1 MRVDR
6 DIWQQVES
14 LLQGGGQLALAA
26 TGGGGELASW
36 LLNHPGASASVI
48 EVQVPYREE
57 ALAAYLGSAGPHRVT
72 AQTAR
77 NMADRAF
84 VRARRFT
91 GVEEG
96 IVGVGVTAALATSRS
111 RRGEDRAYIALRLPQ
126 EYRLFDLHF
135 EKGAADRLAQEE
147 GLSRFV
153 LAVLAEACGAEAISP
168 PLPDY
173 VKCSQHT
180 LSLQDPLGLLVT
192 GDIELVEFGLDGVWA
207 SEVERGSRLLFPG
220 SFNPLHEGH
229 ERLAVA
235 AGRLS
240 GRRPSLELSVE
251 NVDKPSLQRV
261 DIEGRLAAMR
271 GRFSVIMTRAP
282 TFLQKARLFSGCHF
296 AIGYDT
302 ATRLLQGKYYE
313 GGEQGMVTALEEFRA
328 GEHCFWVA
336 GRLQEGK
343 YLALADIDVPA
354 GFAALFAAIPEEDFR
369 VDISSTELRSRANKG
384 AR

>member
-26 TGGGGELASW
+26 TGGGGELVSW
-36 LLNHPGASASVI
+36 LLNHPGASGSVI

-77 NMADRAF
+77 DMADRAF

-96 IVGVGVTAALATSRS
+96 MVGVGVTAALTTSRS

-173 VKCSQHT
+173 VKCSRHT

-240 GRRPSLELSVE
+240 GRRPILELSVE

-336 GRLQEGK
+336 GRLQAGK

>member
-14 LLQGGGQLALAA
+14 LLQGGGQLALAT

-77 NMADRAF
+77 DMADRAF
-84 VRARRFT
+84 ARARRFT

-111 RRGEDRAYIALRLPQ
+111 RRGEDRAYIVLRLPQ

-147 GLSRFV
+147 GLSRFA
-153 LAVLAEACGAEAISP
+153 LAVLAEACGGGAILP

-173 VKCSQHT
+173 AKYSRHT

-192 GDIELVEFGLDGVWA
+192 GDIELVEFGLDGAWA
-207 SEVERGSRLLFPG
+207 SAVERGSRLLIPG

-251 NVDKPSLQRV
+251 NVDKPTLRRV
-261 DIEGRLAAMR
+261 DIEGRLAAIR

-302 ATRLLQGKYYE
+302 ATRLLQGAYYE
-313 GGEQGMVTALEEFRA
+313 GGEQGMVAVLEEFRT

-354 GFAALFAAIPEEDFR
+354 GFEALFAAIPEEDFR
-369 VDISSTELRSRANKG
+369 VDISSTNLRSRANKG

>member
-1 MRVDR
+1 LRVDR

-26 TGGGGELASW
+26 TGGGGELVSW
-36 LLNHPGASASVI
+36 LLNHPGASTSVI

-77 NMADRAF
+77 DMADRAF

-313 GGEQGMVTALEEFRA
+313 EGEQGMVTALEEFRA

-336 GRLQEGK
+336 GRLQAGK

>member
-26 TGGGGELASW
+26 TGGGGELVSW
-36 LLNHPGASASVI
+36 LLNHPGASGSVI

-77 NMADRAF
+77 DMADRAF

-96 IVGVGVTAALATSRS
+96 MVGVGVTAALTTSRS

-173 VKCSQHT
+173 VKCSRHT

>member
-77 NMADRAF
+77 DMADRAF
-84 VRARRFT
+84 ARARRFT

-111 RRGEDRAYIALRLPQ
+111 RRGEDRAYIVLRLPQ

-147 GLSRFV
+147 GLSRFA
-153 LAVLAEACGAEAISP
+153 LAVLAEACGGGAILP

-173 VKCSQHT
+173 AKYSRHT

-192 GDIELVEFGLDGVWA
+192 GDIELVEFGLDGAWA
-207 SEVERGSRLLFPG
+207 SAVERGSRLLIPG

-235 AGRLS
+235 AGQLS

-251 NVDKPSLQRV
+251 NVDKPTLRRV
-261 DIEGRLAAMR
+261 DIEGRLAAIR

-282 TFLQKARLFSGCHF
+282 TFLQK
-296 AIGYDT
+296 IGYDT
-302 ATRLLQGKYYE
+302 ATRLLQGAYYE
-313 GGEQGMVTALEEFRA
+313 GGEQGMVAVLEEFRT

-354 GFAALFAAIPEEDFR
+354 GFEALFAPIPEEDFR

>member
-77 NMADRAF
+77 DMADRAF

-153 LAVLAEACGAEAISP
+153 LAVLAEACGAEAISS

-173 VKCSQHT
+173 VKCSRHT

-207 SEVERGSRLLFPG
+207 SEVERGSRLLFAG

>member
-1 MRVDR
+1 
-6 DIWQQVES
+6 
-14 LLQGGGQLALAA
+14 
-26 TGGGGELASW
+26 
-36 LLNHPGASASVI
+36 
-48 EVQVPYREE
+48 
-57 ALAAYLGSAGPHRVT
+57 
-72 AQTAR
+72 
-77 NMADRAF
+77 
-84 VRARRFT
+84 
-91 GVEEG
+91 
-96 IVGVGVTAALATSRS
+96 
-111 RRGEDRAYIALRLPQ
+111 
-126 EYRLFDLHF
+126 LHF

>member
-77 NMADRAF
+77 DMADRAF
-84 VRARRFT
+84 ARARRFT

-96 IVGVGVTAALATSRS
+96 IVGVGVTAALATGRS

-147 GLSRFV
+147 GLSRFA
-153 LAVLAEACGAEAISP
+153 LAVLAEACGGGAVSP

-173 VKCSQHT
+173 VKCSRHT

-192 GDIELVEFGLDGVWA
+192 GDIELVEFGLDGAWA
-207 SEVERGSRLLFPG
+207 SAVERGSRLLIPG

-251 NVDKPSLQRV
+251 NVDKPSLQKV
-261 DIEGRLAAMR
+261 DIEGRLAAIR

-302 ATRLLQGKYYE
+302 ATRLLQGAYYE
-313 GGEQGMVTALEEFRA
+313 GGEQGMVAVLEEFRT

-354 GFAALFAAIPEEDFR
+354 GFAALFAPIPEEDFR

>member
-1 MRVDR
+1 LRVDR

-26 TGGGGELASW
+26 TGGGGELVSW
-36 LLNHPGASASVI
+36 LLNHPGASGSVI

-77 NMADRAF
+77 DMADRAF

-96 IVGVGVTAALATSRS
+96 MVGVGVTAALTTSRS

-173 VKCSQHT
+173 VKCSRHT

-336 GRLQEGK
+336 GRLQAGK

>member
-77 NMADRAF
+77 DMADRAF
-84 VRARRFT
+84 ARARRFT

-111 RRGEDRAYIALRLPQ
+111 RRGEDRAYIVLRLPQ

-147 GLSRFV
+147 GLSRFA
-153 LAVLAEACGAEAISP
+153 LAVLAEACGGGAILP

-173 VKCSQHT
+173 AKYSRHT

-192 GDIELVEFGLDGVWA
+192 GDIELVEFGLDGAWA
-207 SEVERGSRLLFPG
+207 SAVERGSRLLIPG

-235 AGRLS
+235 AGQLS

-251 NVDKPSLQRV
+251 NVDKPTLRRV
-261 DIEGRLAAMR
+261 DIEGRLAAIR

-302 ATRLLQGKYYE
+302 ATRLLQGAYYE
-313 GGEQGMVTALEEFRA
+313 GGEQGMVAALEEFRT

-354 GFAALFAAIPEEDFR
+354 GFAALFAPIPEEDFR

>member
-1 MRVDR
+1 LRVDR

-77 NMADRAF
+77 DMADRAF

-147 GLSRFV
+147 GLSRFA
-153 LAVLAEACGAEAISP
+153 LAVLVKACGGEAISP
-168 PLPDY
+168 PLPDH
-173 VKCSQHT
+173 VKCSRHT

-192 GDIELVEFGLDGVWA
+192 GDIDLVEFGLDGVWA

-261 DIEGRLAAMR
+261 DIEGRLAATR

-313 GGEQGMVTALEEFRA
+313 GGEQGMVAALEEFRA

-336 GRLQEGK
+336 GRLQEGA

-369 VDISSTELRSRANKG
+369 VDISSTELRARANKG

>member
-14 LLQGGGQLALAA
+14 LLQGGGQLALAT

-57 ALAAYLGSAGPHRVT
+57 SLAAYLGSAGPHRVT

-77 NMADRAF
+77 DMADRAF
-84 VRARRFT
+84 ARARRFT

-111 RRGEDRAYIALRLPQ
+111 RRGEDRAYIVLRLPQ

-147 GLSRFV
+147 GLSRFA
-153 LAVLAEACGAEAISP
+153 LAVLAEACGGGAISP

-173 VKCSQHT
+173 AKYSRHT

-192 GDIELVEFGLDGVWA
+192 GDIELVEFGLDGAWA
-207 SEVERGSRLLFPG
+207 SAVERGSRLLIPG

-261 DIEGRLAAMR
+261 DIEGRLAAIR

-302 ATRLLQGKYYE
+302 ATRLLQGAYYE
-313 GGEQGMVTALEEFRA
+313 GGEQGMVAALEEFRT

-354 GFAALFAAIPEEDFR
+354 GFAALFAPIPEEDFR

-384 AR
+384 PR

>member
-77 NMADRAF
+77 DMADRAF
-84 VRARRFT
+84 ARARRFT

-111 RRGEDRAYIALRLPQ
+111 RRGEDRAYIVLRLPQ

-147 GLSRFV
+147 GLSRFA
-153 LAVLAEACGAEAISP
+153 LAVLAEACGGGAISP

-173 VKCSQHT
+173 VKCSRHT

-192 GDIELVEFGLDGVWA
+192 GDIELVEFGLDGVWT
-207 SEVERGSRLLFPG
+207 SEVERDSRLLFPG

-261 DIEGRLAAMR
+261 DIEGRLAAIR

-313 GGEQGMVTALEEFRA
+313 GGELGMVAALEEFRSR
-328 GEHCFWVA
+328 EHCFWVA

-369 VDISSTELRSRANKG
+369 VDISSSKLRSRANKG

>member
-26 TGGGGELASW
+26 TGGGGELVSW
-36 LLNHPGASASVI
+36 LLNHPGASGSVI

-77 NMADRAF
+77 DMADRAF

-336 GRLQEGK
+336 GRLQAGK

>member
-77 NMADRAF
+77 DMADRAF
-84 VRARRFT
+84 ARARRFT
-91 GVEEG
+91 GVEER

-111 RRGEDRAYIALRLPQ
+111 RRGEDRSFIALRLPQ

-147 GLSRFV
+147 ALSRFA
-153 LAVLAEACGAEAISP
+153 LAVLAEACGGEAILP

-173 VKCSQHT
+173 AKYSRHT
-180 LSLQDPLGLLVT
+180 LSLQDPLGSLVT
-192 GDIELVEFGLDGVWA
+192 GDLQLVEFGLDGAWA
-207 SEVERGSRLLFPG
+207 SSVERGSRLLFPG

-229 ERLAVA
+229 ERLAAA

-251 NVDKPSLQRV
+251 NVDKPSLQKV
-261 DIEGRLAAMR
+261 NIEGRLAAMR
-271 GRFSVIMTRAP
+271 GRFSVIITRAP

-313 GGEQGMVTALEEFRA
+313 GGEQGMVAALEEFRA

-354 GFAALFAAIPEEDFR
+354 GFAALFASIPEEDFR
-369 VDISSTELRSRANKG
+369 VDLSSTELRSRTNKG
-384 AR
+384 AG

>member
-173 VKCSQHT
+173 VKCSRYT
-180 LSLQDPLGLLVT
+180 LSLKDPLGLLVT

-251 NVDKPSLQRV
+251 NADKPSLQRI

-328 GEHCFWVA
+328 GQHCFWVA

>member
-48 EVQVPYREE
+48 EVQVPYQEE

-77 NMADRAF
+77 DMADRAF

-111 RRGEDRAYIALRLPQ
+111 RSGEDRAYIALRLPQ

-147 GLSRFV
+147 GLSRFA
-153 LAVLAEACGAEAISP
+153 LAVLAEACGGGAILP

-173 VKCSQHT
+173 AKYSRHT
-180 LSLQDPLGLLVT
+180 LSLQEEQAVSPV
-192 GDIELVEFGLDGVWA
+192 FGICSIYNLSKVPTPVFQVHHSGQMCP
-207 SEVERGSRLLFPG
+207 PG
-220 SFNPLHEGH
+220 HLTVS
-229 ERLAVA
+229 
-235 AGRLS
+235 
-240 GRRPSLELSVE
+240 
-251 NVDKPSLQRV
+251 
-261 DIEGRLAAMR
+261 
-271 GRFSVIMTRAP
+271 
-282 TFLQKARLFSGCHF
+282 
-296 AIGYDT
+296 
-302 ATRLLQGKYYE
+302 
-313 GGEQGMVTALEEFRA
+313 
-328 GEHCFWVA
+328 
-336 GRLQEGK
+336 
-343 YLALADIDVPA
+343 
-354 GFAALFAAIPEEDFR
+354 
-369 VDISSTELRSRANKG
+369 
-384 AR
+384 

>member
-77 NMADRAF
+77 DMADRAF

-147 GLSRFV
+147 GLSRFA
-153 LAVLAEACGAEAISP
+153 LAVLVKACGGEAISP
-168 PLPDY
+168 PLPDH
-173 VKCSQHT
+173 VKCSRHT

-192 GDIELVEFGLDGVWA
+192 GDIDLVEFGLDGVWA

-313 GGEQGMVTALEEFRA
+313 GGEQGMVAALEEFRA

-336 GRLQEGK
+336 GRLQEGA

-369 VDISSTELRSRANKG
+369 VDISSTELRARANKG

>member
-26 TGGGGELASW
+26 TGGGGELVSW
-36 LLNHPGASASVI
+36 LLNHPGASGSVI

-77 NMADRAF
+77 DMADRAF

-96 IVGVGVTAALATSRS
+96 MVGVGVTAALATSRS

-336 GRLQEGK
+336 GRLQAGK

>member
-1 MRVDR
+1 LRVDR

-26 TGGGGELASW
+26 TGGGGELVSW
-36 LLNHPGASASVI
+36 LLNHPGASTSVI

-77 NMADRAF
+77 DMADRAF

-336 GRLQEGK
+336 GRLQAGK

>member
-77 NMADRAF
+77 DMADRAF
-84 VRARRFT
+84 ARARRFT

-111 RRGEDRAYIALRLPQ
+111 RSGEDRAYIALRLPQ

-147 GLSRFV
+147 GLSRFA
-153 LAVLAEACGAEAISP
+153 LAVLAEACGGGAILP

-173 VKCSQHT
+173 AKYSRHT

-192 GDIELVEFGLDGVWA
+192 GDIELVEFGLDGAWA
-207 SEVERGSRLLFPG
+207 SAVERGSRLLIPG

-251 NVDKPSLQRV
+251 NVDKPTLRRV
-261 DIEGRLAAMR
+261 DIEGRLAAIR

-302 ATRLLQGKYYE
+302 ATRLLQGAYYE
-313 GGEQGMVTALEEFRA
+313 GGEQGMVAALEEFRA

-369 VDISSTELRSRANKG
+369 VDISSTNLRSRANKG

>member
-14 LLQGGGQLALAA
+14 LLHGGGQWALAA

-77 NMADRAF
+77 DMADRAY

-147 GLSRFV
+147 GLSRFA
-153 LAVLAEACGAEAISP
+153 LAVLAEACGGGAILP

-173 VKCSQHT
+173 VKCSRHT

-192 GDIELVEFGLDGVWA
+192 GDIELVEFGLDGIWT
-207 SEVERGSRLLFPG
+207 SEVERDSRLLFPG

-261 DIEGRLAAMR
+261 DIEGRLAAIR

-302 ATRLLQGKYYE
+302 ATRLLQGAYYE
-313 GGEQGMVTALEEFRA
+313 GGE
-328 GEHCFWVA
+328 
-336 GRLQEGK
+336 
-343 YLALADIDVPA
+343 
-354 GFAALFAAIPEEDFR
+354 
-369 VDISSTELRSRANKG
+369 
-384 AR
+384 

>member
-14 LLQGGGQLALAA
+14 LLQGGGQLALAT

-77 NMADRAF
+77 DMADRAF

-111 RRGEDRAYIALRLPQ
+111 RSGEDRAYIALRLPQ

-147 GLSRFV
+147 GLSRFA
-153 LAVLAEACGAEAISP
+153 LAVLAEACGGGAISP

-173 VKCSQHT
+173 VKCSRHT

-313 GGEQGMVTALEEFRA
+313 GGERGMVAALEEFRSR
-328 GEHCFWVA
+328 EHCFWVA

-369 VDISSTELRSRANKG
+369 VDISSSKLRSRANKG

>member
-14 LLQGGGQLALAA
+14 LLQGGGQLALAT

-77 NMADRAF
+77 DMADRAF

-111 RRGEDRAYIALRLPQ
+111 RSGEDRAYIALRLPQ

-147 GLSRFV
+147 GLSRFA
-153 LAVLAEACGAEAISP
+153 LAVLAEACGGGAISP

-173 VKCSQHT
+173 VKCSRHT

-192 GDIELVEFGLDGVWA
+192 GDIELVEFRLDGVWA

-313 GGEQGMVTALEEFRA
+313 GGERGMVAALEEFRSR
-328 GEHCFWVA
+328 EHCFWVA

-369 VDISSTELRSRANKG
+369 VDISSSKLRSRANKG

>member
-14 LLQGGGQLALAA
+14 LLQGGGQLALAT

-48 EVQVPYREE
+48 EVQVPYQEE

-77 NMADRAF
+77 DMADRAF

-147 GLSRFV
+147 RLSRFA
-153 LAVLAEACGAEAISP
+153 LAVLAEACGGGAISP

-173 VKCSQHT
+173 VNCSRHT

-192 GDIELVEFGLDGVWA
+192 GDIELVEFA
-207 SEVERGSRLLFPG
+207 E
-220 SFNPLHEGH
+220 
-229 ERLAVA
+229 
-235 AGRLS
+235 
-240 GRRPSLELSVE
+240 ELSVASSE
-251 NVDKPSLQRV
+251 F
-261 DIEGRLAAMR
+261 LA
-271 GRFSVIMTRAP
+271 
-282 TFLQKARLFSGCHF
+282 
-296 AIGYDT
+296 
-302 ATRLLQGKYYE
+302 
-313 GGEQGMVTALEEFRA
+313 EQ
-328 GEHCFWVA
+328 
-336 GRLQEGK
+336 
-343 YLALADIDVPA
+343 
-354 GFAALFAAIPEEDFR
+354 AALLFR
-369 VDISSTELRSRANKG
+369 RFLEHG
-384 AR
+384 F

>member
-1 MRVDR
+1 LRVDR

-14 LLQGGGQLALAA
+14 LLQGGGQLALAT

-77 NMADRAF
+77 DMADRAF

-111 RRGEDRAYIALRLPQ
+111 RSGEDRAYIALRLPQ

-147 GLSRFV
+147 GLSRFA
-153 LAVLAEACGAEAISP
+153 LAVLAEACGGGAISP

-173 VKCSQHT
+173 AKCSRHT

-192 GDIELVEFGLDGVWA
+192 GDIELVEFRLDGVWA

-313 GGEQGMVTALEEFRA
+313 GGERGMVAALEEFRSR
-328 GEHCFWVA
+328 EHCFWVA

-369 VDISSTELRSRANKG
+369 VDISSSKLRSRANKG

>member
-77 NMADRAF
+77 DMADRAF
-84 VRARRFT
+84 ARARRFT

-111 RRGEDRAYIALRLPQ
+111 RRGEDRAYIVLRLPQ

-147 GLSRFV
+147 GLSRFA
-153 LAVLAEACGAEAISP
+153 LAVLAEACGGGAILP

-173 VKCSQHT
+173 AKYSRHT

-192 GDIELVEFGLDGVWA
+192 GDIELVEFGLDGAWA
-207 SEVERGSRLLFPG
+207 SAVERGSRLLIPG

-235 AGRLS
+235 AGQLS

-251 NVDKPSLQRV
+251 NVDKPTLRRV
-261 DIEGRLAAMR
+261 DIEGRLAAIR

-302 ATRLLQGKYYE
+302 ATRLLQGAYYE
-313 GGEQGMVTALEEFRA
+313 GGEQGMVAVLEEFRT

-354 GFAALFAAIPEEDFR
+354 GFAALFAPIPEEDFR

>member
-1 MRVDR
+1 
-6 DIWQQVES
+6 
-14 LLQGGGQLALAA
+14 
-26 TGGGGELASW
+26 
-36 LLNHPGASASVI
+36 
-48 EVQVPYREE
+48 
-57 ALAAYLGSAGPHRVT
+57 
-72 AQTAR
+72 
-77 NMADRAF
+77 
-84 VRARRFT
+84 
-91 GVEEG
+91 
-96 IVGVGVTAALATSRS
+96 
-111 RRGEDRAYIALRLPQ
+111 
-126 EYRLFDLHF
+126 
-135 EKGAADRLAQEE
+135 
-147 GLSRFV
+147 
-153 LAVLAEACGAEAISP
+153 
-168 PLPDY
+168 
-173 VKCSQHT
+173 
-180 LSLQDPLGLLVT
+180 LGLLVT

>member
-77 NMADRAF
+77 DMADRAF

-173 VKCSQHT
+173 VKCSRHT

-261 DIEGRLAAMR
+261 DIEGRLAAMC

-354 GFAALFAAIPEEDFR
+354 GFAALFAAIPEENFR

>member
-26 TGGGGELASW
+26 TGGGGELVSW

-77 NMADRAF
+77 DMADRAF

-336 GRLQEGK
+336 GRLQAGK

>member
-77 NMADRAF
+77 DMADRAF

-173 VKCSQHT
+173 VKCSRHT